1 MEEEGTIENLVT
13 TLRDQ
18 IKYVYVFIIAFK
30 QTDNRM
36 TISLRSTI
44 SVLREDVRKTV
55 LEQRHPGG
63 HALEPWQ
70 GGRAHPYAGEFSE
83 LTEKYKNLRIIFEL
97 DENIYILRRGRRS
110 RSSSGRPSLTGSC
123 GRSTSWGGTWIGS
136 SWTPTTTAPGTTRG
150 GSSRRRR

>member
-1 MEEEGTIENLVT
+1 MRKMSESGKLLCLFPGDQLVEEEGTIENLVT

-63 HALEPWQ
+63 HTLEPWQ
-70 GGRAHPYAGEFSE
+70 GG
-83 LTEKYKNLRIIFEL
+83 
-97 DENIYILRRGRRS
+97 
-110 RSSSGRPSLTGSC
+110 
-123 GRSTSWGGTWIGS
+123 
-136 SWTPTTTAPGTTRG
+136 
-150 GSSRRRR
+150 

>member
-18 IKYVYVFIIAFK
+18 IKYVYVFIQYIIAFK

-44 SVLREDVRKTV
+44 SVLREDVRKIV

-63 HALEPWQ
+63 HTLEPWQ
-70 GGRAHPYAGEFSE
+70 GGRADPYAGEFSE
-83 LTEKYKNLRIIFEL
+83 LTEKYKNE
-97 DENIYILRRGRRS
+97 
-110 RSSSGRPSLTGSC
+110 
-123 GRSTSWGGTWIGS
+123 
-136 SWTPTTTAPGTTRG
+136 
-150 GSSRRRR
+150 